1 MRSLVYALTVLGL
14 VGLAWWAYRENYATQ
29 DALRRVEA
37 LQKRIA
43 ERQDRLAVLRAEWA
57 YLNRP
62 ERLRDLVELNWDSL
76 RLQPLA
82 PEHFALPA
90 QVAYPRVDPAGVRG
104 PVDVSS
110 AGADGT
116 AGGAAGPR
124 PPAGPS
130 TPGGDLG
137 RPLAEGRP

>member
-37 LQKRIA
+37 LQKKIA
-43 ERQDRLAVLRAEWA
+43 QRQDRLAVLRAEWA

-110 AGADGT
+110 SAAGAGPGRGAST
-116 AGGAAGPR
+116 GAAAAGPD
-124 PPAGPS
+124 
-130 TPGGDLG
+130 GDLG